1 MALVTFSEVGRF
13 YGRQDVL
20 TGVTLTI
27 NPGERVGLVGRNG
40 AGKTTIIRLIMD
52 QENPDTGRVT
62 RARGLRLGYLPQEL
76 LGRRGLSLLNLVMD
90 TAEEFRAVEAE
101 LALVGR
107 ELTEKSAAGADPGE
121 LTELAGRQSH
131 LLHLFESL
139 GGWEKEA
146 EAKKILSGLGFTE
159 SDFGRDMSEF
169 SGGWMMRGVLARLL
183 LASPDLLV
191 LDEPTNH
198 LDIDSLVWLEG
209 YLRNSPSALLLVSH
223 DRVFLNNVAQKIIEV
238 RQGRAHTYAGNY
250 EQFLV
255 EREQRLVSEAA
266 AFENQQERIKQIE
279 KFIEKNRVRA
289 TTARRA
295 QSRIKMLEKM
305 DRLAA
310 PESLE
315 DQNFHFRLPKPA
327 RGPDLVAELNGV
339 TKRFESRHGG
349 EPVEVYRDLNLRLRR
364 GDRLAL
370 VGPNGRGKST
380 LLKMLA
386 GLEPVSSGVR
396 RLGQGVNLG
405 YFAQFQMDSL
415 NPLHT
420 VLEELATVAG
430 DLGPGGLRSI
440 LGGFLFSGDE
450 VFKKVSVLSGGEKAR
465 LALAKIMMTAPNFLL
480 LDEPTNHLDI
490 PGRQMLEEALA
501 DYAGTMILI
510 SHDRHFVNSLCT
522 SVGIIEDGRLEVYPG
537 DYDDYQSMWLR
548 GGPAAAS
555 GQKAPSPLAAA
566 SGPDGVEPAD
576 DGAEE
581 GGARPEPGRKENR
594 KLEAQAR
601 RELAARR
608 RPWKAQVEASEAR
621 LAEINGRKSELER
634 LLADPATYQDGVRAR
649 ELNLELQALTEEAQA
664 VERKW
669 EEAMLALEELE

>member
-1 MALVTFSEVGRF
+1 MALISFSDVNRF

-20 TGVTLTI
+20 TGVTLSI
-27 NPGERVGLVGRNG
+27 NAGERVGLVGRNG
-40 AGKTTIIRLIMD
+40 AGKTTIIRLIMEK
-52 QENPDTGRVT
+52 ENPDSGRVT

-76 LGRRGLSLLNLVMD
+76 MGQRGISLLELVMD
-90 TAEEFRAVEAE
+90 TAEEFRRVEAE
-101 LALVGR
+101 LAEVNATLA
-107 ELTEKSAAGADPGE
+107 EKSEAGADQQE
-121 LTELAGRQSH
+121 LMELAQRQGH
-131 LLHLFESL
+131 LMHLFESL
-139 GGWEKEA
+139 GGWEKES
-146 EAKKILSGLGFTE
+146 EAKKILSGLGFE
-159 SDFGRDMSEF
+159 EGDFGRDISEF

-223 DRVFLNNVAQKIIEV
+223 DRVFLNNVIQKVIEV
-238 RQGRAHTYAGNY
+238 RQGRAHTYIGNY
-250 EQFLV
+250 EHFL
-255 EREQRLVSEAA
+255 EEKEQRLVTETA
-266 AFENQQERIKQIE
+266 AFENQQERIRQIE

-295 QSRIKMLEKM
+295 QSRIKMLDKM

-310 PESLE
+310 PESMD

-327 RGPDLVAELNGV
+327 RGPDMVAELVGV
-339 TKRFESRHGG
+339 GKCYG
-349 EPVEVYRDLNLRLRR
+349 PVEVYDDLNLNLRR

-415 NPLHT
+415 NPTHT
-420 VLEELATVAG
+420 VLEELGTVAG
-430 DLGPGGLRSI
+430 DLGPGGLRSV
-440 LGGFLFSGDE
+440 LGAFLFSGDD

-465 LALAKIMMTAPNFLL
+465 LALAKIMLTAPNFLL

-501 DYAGTMILI
+501 DYGGTMVLI
-510 SHDRHFVNSLCT
+510 SHDRHFINSLCT
-522 SVGIIEDGRLEVYPG
+522 SVGVIEKGRLEVFPG
-537 DYDDYQSMWLR
+537 DFDDYQSMWLK
-548 GGPAAAS
+548 GAAPES
-555 GQKAPSPLAAA
+555 GQKAPTPT
-566 SGPDGVEPAD
+566 V
-576 DGAEE
+576 AEDE
-581 GGARPEPGRKENR
+581 LEAEARSTTGRKGNR
-594 KLEAQAR
+594 KQEAQAR
-601 RELAARR
+601 QELAARR
-608 RPWKAQVEASEAR
+608 RPLKKLVEDSEVR
-621 LAEINGRKSELER
+621 LAEINDRKSELEK
-634 LLADPATYQDGVRAR
+634 LLADPATYQDGEKAR
-649 ELNLELQALTEEAQA
+649 EMNLEFQALSEEAA
-664 VERKW
+664 TVEKNW
-669 EEAMLALEELE
+669 EEAMLALEQLGQ

>member
-1 MALVTFSEVGRF
+1 MALISFSDVNRF

-20 TGVTLTI
+20 TGVTLSI
-27 NPGERVGLVGRNG
+27 NAGERVGLVGRNG
-40 AGKTTIIRLIMD
+40 AGKTTIIRLIMEK
-52 QENPDTGRVT
+52 ENPDSGRVT

-76 LGRRGLSLLNLVMD
+76 MGQRGISLLALVMD
-90 TAEEFRAVEAE
+90 TAEEFRRVEAE
-101 LALVGR
+101 LAEVNAALA
-107 ELTEKSAAGADPGE
+107 EKSEAGADQEE
-121 LTELAGRQSH
+121 LMELARRQGH
-131 LLHLFESL
+131 LIHLFESL
-139 GGWEKEA
+139 GGWEKES
-146 EAKKILSGLGFTE
+146 EAKKILSGLGFE
-159 SDFGRDMSEF
+159 EGDFGRDISEF

-223 DRVFLNNVAQKIIEV
+223 DRVFLNNVIQKVIEV
-238 RQGRAHTYAGNY
+238 RQGRAHTYIGNY
-250 EQFLV
+250 EHFL
-255 EREQRLVSEAA
+255 EEKEQRLITETA

-295 QSRIKMLEKM
+295 QSRIKMLDKM

-327 RGPDLVAELNGV
+327 RGPDMVAELVGV
-339 TKRFESRHGG
+339 SKRYG
-349 EPVEVYRDLNLRLRR
+349 PVEVYDDLNLNLRR

-415 NPLHT
+415 NPANT
-420 VLEELATVAG
+420 VLEELGTVAG
-430 DLGPGGLRSI
+430 DLGPGGLRSV
-440 LGGFLFSGDE
+440 LGAFLFSGDD

-465 LALAKIMMTAPNFLL
+465 LALAKIMLTAPNFLL

-501 DYAGTMILI
+501 DYGGTMVLI
-510 SHDRHFVNSLCT
+510 SHDRHFINSLCT
-522 SVGIIEDGRLEVYPG
+522 SVGVIEKGRLEVFPG
-537 DYDDYQSMWLR
+537 DFDDYQSMWLK
-548 GGPAAAS
+548 GAAPES
-555 GQKAPSPLAAA
+555 GQKAPSPT
-566 SGPDGVEPAD
+566 V
-576 DGAEE
+576 AEE
-581 GGARPEPGRKENR
+581 ETEAEARPGAGRKGNR
-594 KLEAQAR
+594 KQEAQAR
-601 RELAARR
+601 QELAARR
-608 RPWKAQVEASEAR
+608 RPLKKLVDDSEVR
-621 LAEINGRKSELER
+621 LAEINGRKSELEKI
-634 LLADPATYQDGVRAR
+634 LADPATYQDGDKAR
-649 ELNLELQALTEEAQA
+649 EMNLEFQALSDEAKI
-664 VERKW
+664 VEKNW
-669 EEAMLALEELE
+669 EDAMLALEELEG